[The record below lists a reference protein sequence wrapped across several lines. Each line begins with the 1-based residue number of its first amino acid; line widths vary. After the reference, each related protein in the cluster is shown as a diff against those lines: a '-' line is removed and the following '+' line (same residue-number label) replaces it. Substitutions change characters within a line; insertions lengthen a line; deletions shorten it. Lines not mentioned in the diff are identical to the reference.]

1 MMKLIG
7 PFKQIITMAGLS
19 LKGALKDDK
28 LDIIEYG
35 GILVQNGIIK
45 NIGKYDVLYAACSP
59 KNTSFESI
67 EGDYVLVPGFIDCH
81 THACFAGSRA
91 MDFAERNA
99 GTPYLE
105 IAAKGGGIWSSVSQT
120 RMATTKQLKKL
131 TENRVNAFLENGITT
146 LEIKTGYGLSV
157 EHEIGLLNIINSLNT
172 KATIVSTCLAAHVK
186 PRDFDGNSKEYLEHL
201 EKELLPKIKNLTN
214 RIDIFTEKSAFDIEE
229 STAYLQK
236 AKDLGFEITVHA
248 DQFTFGASKMAVGLN
263 ALSAD
268 HLEATTDEGVK
279 ILAKSD
285 TVAVA
290 LPGASIGLGEPF
302 TPARKL
308 LDAGACLAIASDYN
322 PGSAPMGNL
331 LAQASILAT
340 FQKLS
345 TAEVFAGLTFRAAK
359 ALNINKIGKLKTGY
373 KADFQAYLTS
383 DYREI
388 LYHQGQM
395 KPKEVWKNGSNIS
408 TSNT

>member
-1 MMKLIG
+1 MKLIG
-7 PFKQIITMAGLS
+7 PFSQILTLGNLA
-19 LKGALKDDK
+19 LKGALHDYE
-28 LDIIEYG
+28 LQIE
-35 GILVQNGIIK
+35 
-45 NIGKYDVLYAACSP
+45 
-59 KNTSFESI
+59 I
-67 EGDYVLVPGFIDCH
+67 EAGVLVDNSKVIKTGDFQKLRKENPNSAIEEIFEDAVLLPGFVDCH
-81 THACFAGSRA
+81 THSCFAGSRA

-99 GTPYLE
+99 GTSYLD

-120 RMATTKQLKKL
+120 REASDEKLKKL
-131 TENRVNAFLENGITT
+131 TEERVNGFLKNGITT
-146 LEIKTGYGLSV
+146 IEIKTGYGLSV
-157 EHEIGLLNIINSLNT
+157 EHEIRLLNIINNLDT
-172 KATIVSTCLAAHVK
+172 KAFIVSTCLAAHVK
-186 PRDFDGNSKEYLEHL
+186 PRDFEGSSKEYLEHL
-201 EKELLPKIKNLTN
+201 VNELLPSIKKLSK

-248 DQFTFGASKMAVGLN
+248 DQFTFGASKMAVALH

-268 HLEATTDEGVK
+268 HLEAINEEGIK
-279 ILAKSD
+279 ILAQSD

-322 PGSAPMGNL
+322 PGSAPMGDL
-331 LAQASILAT
+331 LTQAAILAT
-340 FQKLS
+340 FEKLS
-345 TAEVFAGLTFRAAK
+345 TAEVLAGLTFRAAK
-359 ALNINKIGKLKTGY
+359 ALNINTIGKIEKGFQ
-373 KADFQAYLTS
+373 ADFQAYPTS

-395 KPKEVWKNGSNIS
+395 KPNAVWKSGINIS
-408 TSNT
+408 TQNI